1 MSEKAQWAADA
12 IARHLKL
19 NGARTTTNQIAAIRR
34 VYGRAWKRHL
44 TYSGNGALSVNDVAD
59 GVDLLLSRLLDMAQ
73 AEYEAAMTAPCSAGT
88 LQPAVYHLKEL
99 QS

>member
-1 MSEKAQWAADA
+1 MSEKARWAAEA
-12 IARHLKL
+12 IARYLKL
-19 NGARTTTNQIAAIRR
+19 NGARTTTSQIVAIRR
-34 VYGRAWKRHL
+34 VYGQAWKRHL

-73 AEYEAAMTAPCSAGT
+73 AEYEAAMTAPCSAGRV
-88 LQPAVYHLKEL
+88 QPAVYHLKEL

>member
-34 VYGRAWKRHL
+34 VYGQAWKRHL
-44 TYSGNGALSVNDVAD
+44 TYSGTGTLTVTDVAD
-59 GVDLLLSRLLDMAQ
+59 GVDLLLSRLLDQAQ
-73 AEYEAAMTAPCSAGT
+73 AHYDATTPAAGGKT
-88 LQPAVYHLKEL
+88 QPAAYYLEGERA
-99 QS
+99 